1 MLVDRTEDQKR
12 WASMAA
18 EDYLTRK
25 YVLPLLTNQAF
36 REKLIEEH
44 RKSPIGVAGNR
55 GKPGV
60 GHSPELCRVLDKL
73 RRAPMQGKY
82 CRVCTKPHEE
92 WRIGIFPG
100 VRGEPIMVLNEAFT
114 SEDECE
120 HAIFVKRVE
129 EFLDDYRDR

>member
-1 MLVDRTEDQKR
+1 MLDRTEDQKN
-12 WASMAA
+12 WALMAA

-25 YVLPLLTNQAF
+25 YVPPLLTNQAV

-44 RKSPIGVAGNR
+44 RKNPIGIAGNR

-73 RRAPMQGKY
+73 RRAPMPGKY

-92 WRIGIFPG
+92 WCIGILPG
-100 VRGEPIMVLNEAFT
+100 ERGEPITVLNEVFA

-120 HAIFVKRVE
+120 HAVFVKRVE
-129 EFLDDYRDR
+129 ELLDAYRDH